1 MKLVITIILAGV
13 LIFGGL
19 KLFSRRLLYF
29 PVSLENIQGKRLA
42 ELGPAVKAVSVTA
55 EDGVV
60 LHGWIIE
67 KDTAGLPFIF
77 YFGGNA
83 EEVSLNI
90 HDYLDRVAANVVLV
104 NYRGYGK
111 SGGRPTEASLK
122 ADALVIFDT
131 LSGQYGIDP
140 RRCAAWGRSLG
151 SSVAAYL
158 TWQRGLGKLILICPC
173 DSIEAVAAGFY
184 PAWLVKQVLAD
195 THRTVD
201 FAGEIRAATLILAAS
216 DDEIIPMERTRA
228 LLDALPAPK
237 EMEVIQNAGH
247 NTISEFR
254 GYYESVNAFLRK

>member
-55 EDGVV
+55 QDGVV

-67 KDTAGLPFIF
+67 KGTAELPFIF

-111 SGGRPTEASLK
+111 G
-122 ADALVIFDT
+122 V
-131 LSGQYGIDP
+131 
-140 RRCAAWGRSLG
+140 
-151 SSVAAYL
+151 
-158 TWQRGLGKLILICPC
+158 
-173 DSIEAVAAGFY
+173 
-184 PAWLVKQVLAD
+184 
-195 THRTVD
+195 VD
-201 FAGEIRAATLILAAS
+201 
-216 DDEIIPMERTRA
+216 
-228 LLDALPAPK
+228 
-237 EMEVIQNAGH
+237 VQ
-247 NTISEFR
+247 
-254 GYYESVNAFLRK
+254 